1 MPFEDPN
8 SFLFGLNQFASP
20 PGNSPNAG
28 GAGSSALNSRHDS
41 LLTGLESFGESA
53 PGANADDGLLG
64 QGTFADQLALWT
76 NANFSFDG
84 PTGHALLADDDKDK
98 DKDGDLDAGR
108 EADEADRKRAQARAE
123 NRETEAALFQ
133 RQREAN
139 ERRAEEERHH
149 QHNSQQINGTHD
161 QHRASQPNT
170 APPTPLITQQQTY
183 FGGALGAPAP
193 SHQQHARRPSELH
206 AHNVPSPSISQA
218 QFAAQLQAQLQNPFP
233 VNNPFWN
240 GAGSTSNPLQALLY
254 QQQPQHLSQLPG
266 QVGQPQGRPSQPQP
280 PLPGNV
286 DLNTL
291 LALQQAL
298 SSINGGSGQPASAQ
312 VTTLLGQLSN
322 PQVQAALSQL
332 QQPQHQHHENGQF
345 SRNGSLNIDTSHAP
359 NGISNPFPPIPGWQP
374 SGNGAGTPHAP
385 EFHGLPNG
393 AGHGPGPLGAVGRQS
408 SFQGRHT
415 GNAHGSADEGS
426 NGLGD
431 GERQA
436 ISRKKKAR
444 TSPDSGQGD
453 SSDNAREQADSSAD
467 ADARAAERDDIP
479 PLQLIDTG
487 NPEADAEANR
497 LAIEEDKRRRNTAAS
512 ARFRVKKKQR
522 EAALEATS
530 RDLRT
535 RLADLEQENSR
546 LRTENG
552 WLKGLIHV
560 KPEQGSAGGASTS
573 AGAAA
578 RAATTSA
585 GTSAT
590 SSFVPRG
597 TTGQAQGSSNAD
609 TAVSRLRDTG
619 LHPRG
624 VGTESATSTQNGSA
638 ARASNGTSATNG
650 AASSHKNAAA
660 TPAVAS
666 SAATKR
672 DRED

>member
-53 PGANADDGLLG
+53 PGANGDDGLLG

-139 ERRAEEERHH
+139 ERRAEEERHQ
-149 QHNSQQINGTHD
+149 QHNPQQINGTHD

-183 FGGALGAPAP
+183 FGGSLGAAAP

-206 AHNVPSPSISQA
+206 AHNAPSPSISQA
-218 QFAAQLQAQLQNPFP
+218 QFAAQLQAQLQHPFP

-254 QQQPQHLSQLPG
+254 QQQPQHLSQLQG
-266 QVGQPQGRPSQPQP
+266 QMGQPQGRPSQPQP
-280 PLPGNV
+280 PLPANI

-332 QQPQHQHHENGQF
+332 QQPQHQHHENGHF

-374 SGNGAGTPHAP
+374 SGNGVGTPHAP
-385 EFHGLPNG
+385 EFPAMPNG

-408 SFQGRHT
+408 SFHGRHT
-415 GNAHGSADEGS
+415 DNAHGSADEGS
-426 NGLGD
+426 NGPGD

-467 ADARAAERDDIP
+467 ADAP
-479 PLQLIDTG
+479 
-487 NPEADAEANR
+487 
-497 LAIEEDKRRRNTAAS
+497 
-512 ARFRVKKKQR
+512 RFRVKKKQR

-530 RDLRT
+530 RELRT

-573 AGAAA
+573 VGAAA

-585 GTSAT
+585 GSSAT
-590 SSFVPRG
+590 SSFVPRS

-624 VGTESATSTQNGSA
+624 VGTESATPTQNGSA
-638 ARASNGTSATNG
+638 ARASNGTSATIG
-650 AASSHKNAAA
+650 AASTHKNAAA

-666 SAATKR
+666 SGATKR